1 MFGLGTPEL
10 LVIFA
15 IAFLLFGG
23 KKLPEI
29 GAGLGKAIRSFKN
42 GLDEVENATGMEMD
56 GIAKKLPGVRE
67 AVAVQEKIER
77 VKDFGNILKK

>member
-10 LVIFA
+10 LVIFG

-29 GAGLGKAIRSFKN
+29 GAGLGKAIGSFKK
-42 GLDEVENATGMEMD
+42 GLENVEEIGCD
-56 GIAKKLPGVRE
+56 LKDQIPGVKE
-67 AVAVQEKIER
+67 AASVKKTINQVQKIN
-77 VKDFGNILKK
+77 KLM